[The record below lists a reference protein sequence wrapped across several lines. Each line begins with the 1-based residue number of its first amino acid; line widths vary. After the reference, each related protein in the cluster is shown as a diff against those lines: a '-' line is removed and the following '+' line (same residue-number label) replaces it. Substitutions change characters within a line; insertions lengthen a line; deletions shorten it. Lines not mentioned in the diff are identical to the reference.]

1 MDSSSS
7 ISSPFPLF
15 VKLITFIRVSVMH
28 KGKEAAHLPLPALP
42 CGETLRLGVKTR
54 YQDGHT
60 LRLAM
65 SA

>member
-1 MDSSSS
+1 
-7 ISSPFPLF
+7 
-15 VKLITFIRVSVMH
+15 MH
-28 KGKEAAHLPLPALP
+28 KGKEAAHSPLPALP